1 MNEITRRRQ
10 LETLWQTV
18 FHDSDEYVRMFFDR
32 VYQPENTF
40 VIEQED
46 RGIVAMLQTIPYEV
60 KIESAILPC
69 AYVCGVC
76 THPSERGK
84 GYMKALMREAMH
96 AMRKRGFALS
106 LLIPAEPWLFEVY
119 RRCGYTVPINVGV
132 EHYVADRMME
142 QADTYRIVPCPEK
155 MYDSYFDLAQ
165 RCRRCAVLHDATDFE
180 TIRLDCLADG
190 GHVWVALDEDRP
202 VGIAF
207 EAPESSTNV
216 LIKEILYD
224 DPAVKDALIRYILI
238 RHRAQTAF
246 VRVPHSAGRP
256 AKPYGLA
263 CPLDETVKPSDL
275 QRVFMSLML
284 D

>member
-1 MNEITRRRQ
+1 MNLTDRRRQ
-10 LETLWQTV
+10 LEILWQTV

-40 VIEQED
+40 VIEQEG
-46 RGIVAMLQTIPYEV
+46 RGVVAMLQAVPYGV
-60 KIESAILPC
+60 KINSAILPC

-84 GYMKALMREAMH
+84 GYMKVLLREAMH

-106 LLIPAEPWLFEVY
+106 MLIPAEPWLFEVY
-119 RRCGYTVPINVGV
+119 RRYGYTVPINVGV
-132 EHYVADRMME
+132 EYYVADRME
-142 QADTYRIVPCPEK
+142 QTDTCRIIPCPEK
-155 MYDSYFDLAQ
+155 TYDAYFDLTQ
-165 RCRRCAVLHDATDFE
+165 RRRRCAVLHDAADFE

-190 GHVWVALDEDRP
+190 GHVWVALDGERP
-202 VGIAF
+202 VGMAF
-207 EAPESSTNV
+207 EVPESSTDV

-224 DPAVKDALIRYILI
+224 DPAVKDTLIRYILI
-238 RHRAQTAF
+238 CHHAQTAF
-246 VRVPHSAGRP
+246 VRVPYLTGRN
-256 AKPYGLA
+256 AQPYGLA
-263 CPLDETVKPSDL
+263 CPLDETVEPSDL

>member
-1 MNEITRRRQ
+1 MNLTDRRRQ
-10 LETLWQTV
+10 LEILWQTV

-40 VIEQED
+40 VIEQEG
-46 RGIVAMLQTIPYEV
+46 RGVVAMLQAVPYGV
-60 KIESAILPC
+60 KINSAILPC

-84 GYMKALMREAMH
+84 GYMKVLLREAMH
-96 AMRKRGFALS
+96 AMRKRGFPLS
-106 LLIPAEPWLFEVY
+106 MLIPAEPWLFEVY
-119 RRCGYTVPINVGV
+119 RRYGYTVPINVGV
-132 EHYVADRMME
+132 EYYVADRME
-142 QADTYRIVPCPEK
+142 QTDTCRIIPCPEK
-155 MYDSYFDLAQ
+155 TYDAYFDLTQ
-165 RCRRCAVLHDATDFE
+165 RRRRCAVLHDAADFE

-190 GHVWVALDEDRP
+190 GHVWVALDGERP
-202 VGIAF
+202 VGMAF
-207 EAPESSTNV
+207 EAPESSTDV

-224 DPAVKDALIRYILI
+224 DPAVKDALIRYILH

-246 VRVPHSAGRP
+246 VRVPHSADLP
-256 AKPYGLA
+256 ARPYGLA
-263 CPLDETVKPSDL
+263 FPLDETLQPSDL

>member
-1 MNEITRRRQ
+1 MNEIARRRQ

-40 VIEQED
+40 VIEPEG
-46 RGIVAMLQTIPYEV
+46 RGVVAMLQTIPYEV

-84 GYMKALMREAMH
+84 GYMKALMQDAMH

-106 LLIPAEPWLFEVY
+106 VLIPAKPWLFEVY
-119 RRCGYTVPINVGV
+119 RRYGYTVPINVGV
-132 EHYVADRMME
+132 EHYVADRME
-142 QADTYRIVPCPEK
+142 QADTYRIVPCSEK
-155 MYDSYFDLAQ
+155 TYDAYFDLAQ
-165 RCRRCAVLHDATDFE
+165 RRRRCAVLHDAAGFE

-202 VGIAF
+202 VGMAF
-207 EAPESSTNV
+207 EAPESSTDV

-256 AKPYGLA
+256 AQPYGLA

-275 QRVFMSLML
+275 QCVFMSLML

>member
-1 MNEITRRRQ
+1 MNLTDRRRQ
-10 LETLWQTV
+10 LEILWQTV

-40 VIEQED
+40 VIEQEG
-46 RGIVAMLQTIPYEV
+46 RGVVAMLQAVPYGV
-60 KIESAILPC
+60 KINSAILPC

-84 GYMKALMREAMH
+84 GYMKVLLREAMH

-106 LLIPAEPWLFEVY
+106 MLIPAEPWLFEVY
-119 RRCGYTVPINVGV
+119 RRYGYTVPINVGV
-132 EHYVADRMME
+132 EYYVADRME
-142 QADTYRIVPCPEK
+142 QTDTCRIIPCPEK
-155 MYDSYFDLAQ
+155 TYDAYFDLTQ
-165 RCRRCAVLHDATDFE
+165 RRRRCAVLHDAADFE

-190 GHVWVALDEDRP
+190 GHVWVALDGERP
-202 VGIAF
+202 VGMAF
-207 EAPESSTNV
+207 EAPESSTDV

-238 RHRAQTAF
+238 RHHAQTAF
-246 VRVPHSAGRP
+246 VRVPYLTGRN
-256 AKPYGLA
+256 AQPYGLA
-263 CPLDETVKPSDL
+263 YPLDETVEPSDL

>member
-1 MNEITRRRQ
+1 MNEIARRRQ

-40 VIEQED
+40 VIEPEG
-46 RGIVAMLQTIPYEV
+46 RGVVAMLQTVPYEV

-84 GYMKALMREAMH
+84 GYMKTLMQEAMH
-96 AMRKRGFALS
+96 AMRKRGFALAV
-106 LLIPAEPWLFEVY
+106 LIPAEPWLFEVY
-119 RRCGYTVPINVGV
+119 RRYGYTVPINVGV
-132 EHYVADRMME
+132 EHYVADRME
-142 QADTYRIVPCPEK
+142 QVDTYRIVPCSEK
-155 MYDSYFDLAQ
+155 TYDAYFDLAQ
-165 RCRRCAVLHDATDFE
+165 RRRRCAVLHDAADFE

-202 VGIAF
+202 VGMAF
-207 EAPESSTNV
+207 EAPESSTDV

-256 AKPYGLA
+256 AQPYGLA

-275 QRVFMSLML
+275 QCVFMSLML

>member
-1 MNEITRRRQ
+1 MNEIARRRQ

-40 VIEQED
+40 VIEPEG
-46 RGIVAMLQTIPYEV
+46 RGVVAMLQTVPYEV

-84 GYMKALMREAMH
+84 GYMKALMQDAMH

-106 LLIPAEPWLFEVY
+106 VLIPAEPWLFEVY
-119 RRCGYTVPINVGV
+119 RRYGYTVPINVGV
-132 EHYVADRMME
+132 EHYVADRME
-142 QADTYRIVPCPEK
+142 QVDTYRIVPCSEK
-155 MYDSYFDLAQ
+155 TYDAYFDLAQ
-165 RCRRCAVLHDATDFE
+165 RRRRCAVLHDAAGFE

-202 VGIAF
+202 VGMAF
-207 EAPESSTNV
+207 EAPESSTDV

-256 AKPYGLA
+256 AQPYGLA

-275 QRVFMSLML
+275 QCVFMSLML

>member
-1 MNEITRRRQ
+1 MNEIAGRRQ

-18 FHDSDEYVRMFFDR
+18 FQDSDEYVRMFFDR
-32 VYQPENTF
+32 VYRPENTF
-40 VIEQED
+40 VIEREG
-46 RGIVAMLQTIPYEV
+46 RGVVAMLQAVPYEV
-60 KIESAILPC
+60 KIESAVLPC

-84 GYMKALMREAMH
+84 GYMKALMQDAMQ

-106 LLIPAEPWLFEVY
+106 VLIPAEPWLFEVY
-119 RRCGYTVPINVGV
+119 RCYGYTVPINVGV
-132 EHYVADRMME
+132 EYYVADGME
-142 QADTYRIVPCPEK
+142 QTDTCRIVPCPEK
-155 MYDSYFDLAQ
+155 TYASYFDLAQ
-165 RCRRCAVLHDATDFE
+165 RRRRYAVLHDAADFE
-180 TIRLDCLADG
+180 TIRRDCLADG
-190 GHVWVALDEDRP
+190 GHVWVALDEERP
-202 VGIAF
+202 VGMAF
-207 EAPESSTNV
+207 EAPESSTDV

-246 VRVPHSAGRP
+246 VRVPYSAGRP
-256 AKPYGLA
+256 AQPYGLA

>member
-1 MNEITRRRQ
+1 MNLTDRRRQ
-10 LETLWQTV
+10 LEILWQTV

-40 VIEQED
+40 VIEQEG
-46 RGIVAMLQTIPYEV
+46 RGVVAMLQAVPYGV
-60 KIESAILPC
+60 KINSAILPC

-84 GYMKALMREAMH
+84 GYMKVLLREAMH

-106 LLIPAEPWLFEVY
+106 MLIPAEPWLFEVY
-119 RRCGYTVPINVGV
+119 RRYGYTVPINVGV
-132 EHYVADRMME
+132 EYYVADRME
-142 QADTYRIVPCPEK
+142 QTDTCRIIPCPEK
-155 MYDSYFDLAQ
+155 TYDAYFDLTQ
-165 RCRRCAVLHDATDFE
+165 RRRRCAVLHDAADFE

-190 GHVWVALDEDRP
+190 GHVWVALDGERP
-202 VGIAF
+202 VGMAF
-207 EAPESSTNV
+207 EAPESSTDV

-224 DPAVKDALIRYILI
+224 DPAVKDALIGYILI
-238 RHRAQTAF
+238 RHHAQTAF
-246 VRVPHSAGRP
+246 VRVPYLTGRN
-256 AKPYGLA
+256 AQPYGLA
-263 CPLDETVKPSDL
+263 CPLDETVEPSDL

>member
-1 MNEITRRRQ
+1 MNLTDRRRQ
-10 LETLWQTV
+10 LEILWQTV

-32 VYQPENTF
+32 VYQLENTF
-40 VIEQED
+40 VIEQEG
-46 RGIVAMLQTIPYEV
+46 RGVVAMLQAVPYGV
-60 KIESAILPC
+60 KINSAILPC

-84 GYMKALMREAMH
+84 GYMKVLLREAMH

-106 LLIPAEPWLFEVY
+106 MLIPAEPWLFEVY
-119 RRCGYTVPINVGV
+119 RRYGYTVPINVGV
-132 EHYVADRMME
+132 EYYVADRME
-142 QADTYRIVPCPEK
+142 QTDTCRIIPCPEK
-155 MYDSYFDLAQ
+155 TYDAYFDLTQ
-165 RCRRCAVLHDATDFE
+165 RRRRCAVLHDAADFE

-190 GHVWVALDEDRP
+190 GHVWVALDGERP
-202 VGIAF
+202 VGMAF
-207 EAPESSTNV
+207 EVPESSTDV

-238 RHRAQTAF
+238 CHHAQTAF
-246 VRVPHSAGRP
+246 VRVPYLTGRN
-256 AKPYGLA
+256 AQPYGLA
-263 CPLDETVKPSDL
+263 CPLDETVEPSDL

>member
-1 MNEITRRRQ
+1 MEI
-10 LETLWQTV
+10 LWQTV

-40 VIEQED
+40 VIEQEG
-46 RGIVAMLQTIPYEV
+46 RGVVAMLQAVPYGV
-60 KIESAILPC
+60 KINSAILPC

-84 GYMKALMREAMH
+84 GYMKVLLREAMH

-106 LLIPAEPWLFEVY
+106 MLIPAEPWLFEVY
-119 RRCGYTVPINVGV
+119 RRYGYTVPINVGV
-132 EHYVADRMME
+132 EYYVADRME
-142 QADTYRIVPCPEK
+142 QTDTCRIIPCPEK
-155 MYDSYFDLAQ
+155 TYDAYFDLTQ
-165 RCRRCAVLHDATDFE
+165 RRRRCAVLHDAADFE

-190 GHVWVALDEDRP
+190 GHVWVALDGERP
-202 VGIAF
+202 VGMAF
-207 EAPESSTNV
+207 EAPESSTDV

-238 RHRAQTAF
+238 RHHAQTAF
-246 VRVPHSAGRP
+246 VRVPYLTGRN
-256 AKPYGLA
+256 AQPYGLA
-263 CPLDETVKPSDL
+263 CPLDETVEPSDL

>member
-1 MNEITRRRQ
+1 MNLTDRRRQ
-10 LETLWQTV
+10 LEILWQTV

-40 VIEQED
+40 VIEQE
-46 RGIVAMLQTIPYEV
+46 GWGVVAMLQAVPYGV
-60 KIESAILPC
+60 KINSAILPC

-84 GYMKALMREAMH
+84 GYMKVLLREAMH

-106 LLIPAEPWLFEVY
+106 MLIPAEPWLFEVY
-119 RRCGYTVPINVGV
+119 RRYGYTVPINVGV
-132 EHYVADRMME
+132 EYYVADRME
-142 QADTYRIVPCPEK
+142 QTDTCRIIPCPEK
-155 MYDSYFDLAQ
+155 TYDAYFDLTQ
-165 RCRRCAVLHDATDFE
+165 RRRRCAVLHDAADFE

-190 GHVWVALDEDRP
+190 GHVWVALDGERP
-202 VGIAF
+202 VGMAF
-207 EAPESSTNV
+207 EVPESSTDV

-238 RHRAQTAF
+238 CHHAQTAF
-246 VRVPHSAGRP
+246 VRVPYLTGRN
-256 AKPYGLA
+256 AQPYGLA
-263 CPLDETVKPSDL
+263 CPLDETVEPSDL

>member
-1 MNEITRRRQ
+1 MNEIARRRQ

-40 VIEQED
+40 VIEPEG
-46 RGIVAMLQTIPYEV
+46 RGVVAMLQTVPYEV

-84 GYMKALMREAMH
+84 GYMKALIQDAMH

-106 LLIPAEPWLFEVY
+106 VLIPAEPWLFEVY
-119 RRCGYTVPINVGV
+119 RRYGYTVPINVGV
-132 EHYVADRMME
+132 EHYVADRME
-142 QADTYRIVPCPEK
+142 QVDTYRIVPCSEK
-155 MYDSYFDLAQ
+155 TYDAYFDLAQ
-165 RCRRCAVLHDATDFE
+165 RRRRCAVLHDAAGFE

-202 VGIAF
+202 VGMAF
-207 EAPESSTNV
+207 EAPESSTDV

-256 AKPYGLA
+256 AQPYGLA

-275 QRVFMSLML
+275 QCVFMSLML